1 MGLLD
6 GKTAL
11 VFGIANKYSLAWGIA
26 QALAAEG
33 AEIGFSYAMDKLERR
48 VRPLAESIGSS
59 FVERCDVTNN
69 QEIADV
75 VAKAAE
81 VFGRIDMLV
90 HAIAFAETD
99 DLNDLFLN
107 TSRAGF
113 HTAMDISVYSLVA
126 LARAVRPLMSDG
138 GGIVTLS
145 YYGAE
150 KVIPRYNV
158 MGVAKAALEASARY
172 LAAELGPEGI
182 RVNVIS
188 AGPVKTLS
196 SGAFL
201 GFRDML
207 RYVGEA
213 SPLRRNITQE
223 EVGTTALYLLSDL
236 SSGVTGETLHVDGGY
251 HILGVTESKEAGT

>member
-1 MGLLD
+1 MGGLS

-11 VFGIANKYSLAWGIA
+11 VFGVANKNSLAGGIV

-33 AEIGFSYAMDKLERR
+33 AEVGLGYGMEKLERR
-48 VRPLAESIGSS
+48 VRPLAESIGAR
-59 FVERCDVTNN
+59 FVERCDVTNS

-75 VAKAAE
+75 FAKAAQ
-81 VFGRIDMLV
+81 VFSRIDMLV
-90 HAIAFAETD
+90 HAIAFATTE

-113 HTAMDISVYSLVA
+113 QATMDISVYSLVA
-126 LARAVRPLMSDG
+126 LTRAVRPLMSNG
-138 GGIVTLS
+138 GTIVTLS

-158 MGVAKAALEASARY
+158 MGVAKAALEASVRY
-172 LAAELGPEGI
+172 LATELGPEGI
-182 RVNVIS
+182 RVNVLS

-196 SGAFL
+196 AGAFL

-213 SPLRRNITQE
+213 SPLRRNITHE
-223 EVGTTALYLLSDL
+223 EVGKAALYLLSDL
-236 SSGVTGETLHVDGGY
+236 SSGVTGETLHVDCGY
-251 HILGVTESKEAGT
+251 NILGVTQPREAGT